1 MKGLLKWDGK
11 ILTDNG
17 WFSIR
22 YLKGV
27 ATETKQF
34 GMCTKGLLISG
45 NEVNVSREQALE
57 QFFSLI
63 TPIFNF
69 LEKNAKWKFAK
80 DSDGNFAFYSKA
92 SPEYGADSYVT
103 KVMTDL
109 RGEYFGIPG
118 ETKDWYDRSKDADS
132 SGEYETSDPE
142 LVEAITMLP
151 QTHSMARRQERK
163 LGELEGKIDTLVQRV
178 YNVEKTIKEN
188 RG

>member
-69 LEKNAKWKFAK
+69 LENNAKWKFAK
-80 DSDGNFAFYSKA
+80 IRMATLHSTAR
-92 SPEYGADSYVT
+92 P
-103 KVMTDL
+103 
-109 RGEYFGIPG
+109 
-118 ETKDWYDRSKDADS
+118 
-132 SGEYETSDPE
+132 
-142 LVEAITMLP
+142 P
-151 QTHSMARRQERK
+151 QNTVRIRM
-163 LGELEGKIDTLVQRV
+163 
-178 YNVEKTIKEN
+178 
-188 RG
+188 